1 MAIWYRNNCMAW
13 LNSRQGMTCCP
24 VGSIKK
30 HAHDRLGMDKYSSLA
45 AAKHDRRKALED
57 LWT

>member
-1 MAIWYRNNCMAW
+1 MAW
-13 LNSRQGMTCCP
+13 LNSRQGMMRCR

-30 HAHDRLGMDKYSSLA
+30 HAHDRLGNDRYSSLA